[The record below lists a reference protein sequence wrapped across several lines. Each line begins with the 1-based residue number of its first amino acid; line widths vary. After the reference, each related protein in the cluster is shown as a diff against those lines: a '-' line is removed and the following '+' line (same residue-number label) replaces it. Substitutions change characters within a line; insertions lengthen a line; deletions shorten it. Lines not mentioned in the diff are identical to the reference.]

1 VKPHRSLRALLVD
14 VPAAHGRL
22 LGRALAEAGWQ
33 MEAEHAEGAEGLTAA
48 LQRRDWDAVLYAGD
62 GPGAVPARKA
72 LALVRLADPHL
83 PFLAVSPWV
92 RSGDLAAVIRGLDA
106 DVPVVPDPA
115 DLPAALV
122 RTLDAARLRRRV
134 GGAHRLLLAQQAI
147 TDAIAAGLAPDELA
161 GRVLATLGDTLGW
174 SCGVVWRPAGDGMLR
189 CAGTWHGRTNRE
201 VGALAELSATTSFAP
216 GQGLP
221 GRVYAFRRPS
231 WVRDVGRDGGD
242 PRAAQARRAGLMTSL
257 AFPIAHG
264 DRCAGVIEFFSRG
277 IARPNAEVSAMFA
290 TVGHQLAQVLERAH
304 DRDEAAE
311 HQAADAARRLLDA
324 TGAFVAVL
332 DGAGR
337 IRLAGTR
344 TCDALARPEA
354 ELLGEDWLEAA
365 VPPAVRQDAAA
376 ALAVAAAGNGPA
388 EIEHPLGASPG
399 DGVVHWRAARV
410 EGAGDLLVL
419 LTGT

>member
-14 VPAAHGRL
+14 VPSAHGRL
-22 LGRALAEAGWQ
+22 LGRTLAEAGWQ
-33 MEAEHAEGAEGLTAA
+33 MEAEHVEGADQLSTA
-48 LQRRDWDAVLYAGD
+48 LQRRDWEAVLYAGD

-92 RSGDLAAVIRGLDA
+92 RAGDLAAVIRGLDA

-115 DLPAALV
+115 QLPAAV
-122 RTLDAARLRRRV
+122 TRALDAARLRRRV

-161 GRVLATLGDTLGW
+161 ARVLATLGDTLGW

-189 CAGTWHGRTNRE
+189 CAGTWHAQTNRE
-201 VGALAELSATTSFAP
+201 VGVLAELSAQTSFAP

-277 IARPNAEVSAMFA
+277 IARPNVEVSAMFA

-304 DRDEAAE
+304 DQEETE

-337 IRLAGTR
+337 IRLAGSR

-354 ELLGEDWLEAA
+354 DLLGQDWLEAA

-388 EIEHPLGASPG
+388 QIEHPLGAPG
-399 DGVVHWRAARV
+399 DAIVHWRAARV
-410 EGAGDLLVL
+410 DGAGDLLVL

>member
-1 VKPHRSLRALLVD
+1 MKPHRSLRALLVD
-14 VPAAHGRL
+14 VPPAHGRL
-22 LGRALAEAGWQ
+22 LERTLAESGWH
-33 MEAEHAEGAEGLTAA
+33 MEAEHAEGADGLTTA

-92 RSGDLAAVIRGLDA
+92 RAGDLAAVIRGLDS
-106 DVPVVPDPA
+106 DVPVGPRSA
-115 DLPAALV
+115 QLAAALA
-122 RTLDAARLRRRV
+122 RALDAARLRRRV

-189 CAGTWHGRTNRE
+189 CAGTWHAQTNRE
-201 VGALAELSATTSFAP
+201 VGQLAELCAQTSFAP

-231 WVRDVGRDGGD
+231 WVRDVGRDGGGD

-304 DRDEAAE
+304 DQEETE
-311 HQAADAARRLLDA
+311 HRAADAARRLLDA

-344 TCDALARPEA
+344 TCDALDRPEA
-354 ELLGEDWLEAA
+354 DLLGQDWLEAA

-388 EIEHPLGASPG
+388 EIEHPLGEPG
-399 DGVVHWRAARV
+399 DLVRWRAARV

>member
-14 VPAAHGRL
+14 VPPAHARL
-22 LGRALAEAGWQ
+22 LERSLAEAGWG
-33 MEAEHAEGAEGLTAA
+33 MDGEHADGADRLTTA

-72 LALVRLADPHL
+72 LALVRLADPHM

-92 RSGDLAAVIRGLDA
+92 RAGDLAAVIRGLDA

-115 DLPAALV
+115 QLPAALT
-122 RTLDAARLRRRV
+122 RALDASRLRRRV

-189 CAGTWHGRTNRE
+189 CAGTWHAQTNRE
-201 VGALAELSATTSFAP
+201 ISVLADLSVQTSFAP

-231 WVRDVGRDGGD
+231 WVRDVGRDGGGD

-290 TVGHQLAQVLERAH
+290 TVGHQLAQVLERAQ
-304 DRDEAAE
+304 DRDQAAE

-337 IRLAGTR
+337 IRLAGSR
-344 TCDALARPEA
+344 TCDALDRPEA
-354 ELLGEDWLEAA
+354 DLLGQDWLEAA
-365 VPPAVRQDAAA
+365 VPAAVRQDAAA
-376 ALAVAAAGNGPA
+376 ALAVAAAGEGPA
-388 EIEHPLGASPG
+388 QIEHPLGDPA

>member
-14 VPAAHGRL
+14 VPPAHGRL
-22 LGRALAEAGWQ
+22 LGRTLAEAGWTLD
-33 MEAEHAEGAEGLTAA
+33 AEHAEGADRLTIA

-92 RSGDLAAVIRGLDA
+92 RAGDLAAVIRGLDA

-115 DLPAALV
+115 QLPAALT
-122 RTLDAARLRRRV
+122 RALDAARLRRRV

-161 GRVLATLGDTLGW
+161 ARVLATLGDTLGW
-174 SCGVVWRPAGDGMLR
+174 SCGIVWRPAGDGMLR
-189 CAGTWHGRTNRE
+189 CAGTWHAQTNRE
-201 VGALAELSATTSFAP
+201 VAALADLSARTSFAP

-304 DRDEAAE
+304 DRAEDE
-311 HQAADAARRLLDA
+311 HRAADAARRLLDA

-337 IRLAGTR
+337 IRLAGSR
-344 TCDALARPEA
+344 TCDALERPEA
-354 ELLGEDWLEAA
+354 DLLGQDWLEAA

-388 EIEHPLGASPG
+388 EIQHPLGEPG
-399 DGVVHWRAARV
+399 DVVRWRAARV